1 MHFDLTDLRLIVAIA
16 EANSLTRGGEKCHL
30 SVGAVSVRIK
40 NIEESIGTRLL
51 YRSSQGVT
59 LTPPGQAF
67 AQHARLVLG
76 QLEHLRSDMQEYGQG
91 VKGHLRVFASIT
103 AIAEFLPP
111 VLSRYLAAHPDVNID
126 LRERPSSDV
135 VRAVSEG
142 QTDLGIVSGPVRTEG
157 LEVLPYRT
165 DRLVLVVSDR
175 HALAGTASIPFAA
188 TLDFDHVGLLEG
200 TGIHA
205 FLAQQAGSLN
215 RPIRQRIQVG
225 NFETCCTMIAA
236 GVGIGIMPR
245 SAAVRYRAQMPI
257 RLVELEDDWALRK
270 LQLCARS
277 FELLPGFARELVE
290 LLTSPD
296 PSPDPQPA

>member
-40 NIEESIGTRLL
+40 NLEESIGTRLL
-51 YRSSQGVT
+51 YRSTQGVT

-67 AQHARLVLG
+67 VQHARLVLG

-111 VLSRYLAAHPDVNID
+111 ALSDFLASHPDVNID

-142 QTDLGIVSGPVRTEG
+142 QADMGIVSGPVRTEG
-157 LEVLPYRT
+157 LEVLPYRS
-165 DRLVLVVSDR
+165 DRLVLVVPQH
-175 HALAGTASIPFAA
+175 HALAARAGIAFAA
-188 TLDFDHVGLLEG
+188 TLDYDHIGLPEG

-205 FLAQQAGSLN
+205 FLAQQSGRLN
-215 RPIRQRIQVG
+215 RRIKQRIQVG
-225 NFETCCTMIAA
+225 SFEACCRMIAA
-236 GVGIGIMPR
+236 GVGIGIMPK
-245 SAAVRYRAQMPI
+245 SAALRYRQQMPI
-257 RLVELEDDWALRK
+257 HLVELEDDWALRK

-277 FELLPGFARELVE
+277 FDLLPGFARELVG
-290 LLTSPD
+290 LLTGPER
-296 PSPDPQPA
+296 AR